1 MDKVVTDLQAVF
13 QNVSFMR
20 KKENLQRMKD
30 STDLTGI
37 SEVSFGNDLIIF
49 FGIDSSFVIK
59 PFPSL

>member
-1 MDKVVTDLQAVF
+1 MCMMDKVVTDLQAVF
-13 QNVSFMR
+13 QNVSFMS

-49 FGIDSSFVIK
+49 FLVLIVV
-59 PFPSL
+59 L

>member
-1 MDKVVTDLQAVF
+1 MMDKVVTDLQAVF
-13 QNVSFMR
+13 QNVSFMS

-49 FGIDSSFVIK
+49 FWY
-59 PFPSL
+59 